1 MCEGVRR
8 KALSR
13 VVCKSREKALRDAL
27 VSLPAPRRRSC
38 HCHVD
43 ASNVALSLKRRLIE
57 EREFV
62 IIKWKWLKSRRHDLV
77 TGH

>member
-1 MCEGVRR
+1 MRSGESEKREEKRR
-8 KALSR
+8 LAKRAEALSR
-13 VVCKSREKALRDAL
+13 VVWKCIEARRGSR
-27 VSLPAPRRRSC
+27 
-38 HCHVD
+38 CHVD